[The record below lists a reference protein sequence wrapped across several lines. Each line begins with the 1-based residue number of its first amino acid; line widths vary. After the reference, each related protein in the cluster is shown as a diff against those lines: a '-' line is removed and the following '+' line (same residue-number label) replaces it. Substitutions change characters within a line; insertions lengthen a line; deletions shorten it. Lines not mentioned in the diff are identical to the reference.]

1 MNNSFDVTTIVFA
14 ALALFVIW
22 KLRSV
27 LGTRTGHERP
37 PEQQARPS
45 RAADS
50 SDKVVRLPG
59 LANENQPDEAS
70 ARTDAARQWHGLAE
84 PGSPVWEGL
93 TVLDEL
99 ENGFDAQGFLEG
111 AKGAYEM
118 IVTAFAAGDRST
130 LRNLLSRDVYES
142 FAQAISDRAARGE
155 RVETTFVSLDSAKY
169 DEVQVRDGW
178 AQITLSFESKLITA
192 TFDQDNKLI
201 DGNPDTIIDVN
212 DVWTF
217 AREVGSGD
225 HNWKLIAT

>member
-37 PEQQARPS
+37 PEQRAHHG
-45 RAADS
+45 RAAENGDN
-50 SDKVVRLPG
+50 VVRLPG
-59 LANENQPDEAS
+59 AANDSNPDQAG
-70 ARTDAARQWHGLAE
+70 ARIDPARQWRGLAE

-93 TVLDEL
+93 TQLDQL

-130 LRNLLSRDVYES
+130 LRNLLSKDVYES

-155 RVETTFVSLDSAKY
+155 RVETTFISLDSAKY

-178 AQITLSFESKLITA
+178 VQITLAFESKLITA
-192 TFDQDNKLI
+192 TFDQEGQLI
-201 DGNPDTIIDVN
+201 DGNPDTVIDVN
-212 DVWTF
+212 DIWTF
-217 AREVGSGD
+217 AREIGSGD
-225 HNWKLIAT
+225 QNWKLIAT